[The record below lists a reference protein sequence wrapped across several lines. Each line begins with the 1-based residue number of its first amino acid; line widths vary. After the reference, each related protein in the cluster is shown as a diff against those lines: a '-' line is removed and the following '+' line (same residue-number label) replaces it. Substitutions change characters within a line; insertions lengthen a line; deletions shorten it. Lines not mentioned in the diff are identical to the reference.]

1 MRFAVLVL
9 GFALI
14 VSPAAAQPPP
24 ASNPEMARI
33 FSEDQADRK
42 GAPGTIDWKAIGPRD
57 EQRRAATR
65 KLLADGLLKTAE
77 DFHAAAFVFQHGHQ
91 ENDFLLAHTL
101 AMAAV
106 GRGKKESL
114 WIATATLDRYLMQL
128 GRPQIYGT
136 QYSRPQHD
144 EDLDPGALQPGALV
158 GRVAERVGGQDLGR
172 AGRDTGGP
180 ASRRTARAE
189 SALSRVTSR
198 PPPPS

>member
-1 MRFAVLVL
+1 MRFTVLVL
-9 GFALI
+9 GLALI

-24 ASNPEMARI
+24 APNPEMARI
-33 FSEDQADRK
+33 FSEDQADRN
-42 GAPGTIDWKAIGPRD
+42 GEPGTIDWKAVGPRD

-106 GRGKKESL
+106 ERGKKESL

-136 QYSRPQHD
+136 QYSRPHTTRIWTQEPYNRELLSD
-144 EDLDPGALQPGALV
+144 ALRSELGVKTL
-158 GRVAERVGGQDLGR
+158 AEQAETL
-172 AGRDTGGP
+172 AGLQAAAPP
-180 ASRRTARAE
+180 AQKA
-189 SALSRVTSR
+189 
-198 PPPPS
+198 P